1 MEALRPKGIKPTWQ
15 AIGGMAAGFAGI
27 FILVGPSEIS
37 GSRLRLDPFGVTAVI
52 AACILWSLGSI
63 YSKTADLPKSSF
75 MTTGAEM
82 LMGSF
87 GLFLVSL
94 LTGETRDWTITE
106 VTSRSLY
113 GLLYLITVG
122 SLVGFGSY
130 IWLLQNAPI
139 SLVATYAYVNP
150 IVAILLG
157 NWLGAESLDPH
168 VWIATSI
175 IIGSV
180 IIINR
185 SSKVPRGNPAAA
197 QEANT

>member
-1 MEALRPKGIKPTWQ
+1 
-15 AIGGMAAGFAGI
+15 
-27 FILVGPSEIS
+27 
-37 GSRLRLDPFGVTAVI
+37 
-52 AACILWSLGSI
+52 
-63 YSKTADLPKSSF
+63 
-75 MTTGAEM
+75 
-82 LMGSF
+82 
-87 GLFLVSL
+87 
-94 LTGETRDWTITE
+94 
-106 VTSRSLY
+106 
-113 GLLYLITVG
+113 
-122 SLVGFGSY
+122 
-130 IWLLQNAPI
+130 LLQNAPI